1 MYKNDNIMKTAEK
14 IRWTKR
20 KFNIKNFM
28 RDNFPL
34 FINQVNQIDQAA
46 HTHDFTE
53 IVLIERGSGVHVSGR
68 GKKSVSMGDV
78 LIAPR
83 GAFHGYENTENLRLL
98 NIIFDISLLDLPKGD
113 LPVLPG
119 YNTLVGHGGHGLYDS
134 GGLPAAG
141 EFTALNPEEINRI
154 CGIVQKMR
162 LELADRRPGY
172 KSECVSLLLSLA
184 VLLARKPGGEQK
196 NAHSATDNKLEKT
209 LDYMERHWH
218 EKIEMEHLA
227 KLANCSLRNFE
238 RVFLKI
244 TGRSPA
250 SYIID
255 LKLRRAKN
263 LLKNSKLSISEIA
276 AETGFGTG
284 AYLAR
289 QFKKNFSMTA
299 KEYRAFSIN

>member
-1 MYKNDNIMKTAEK
+1 MRTAK
-14 IRWTKR
+14 IIIWNQR
-20 KFNIKNFM
+20 KFFLKNFM

-34 FINQVNQIDQAA
+34 FINQAWQRDQAA

-53 IVLIERGSGVHVSGR
+53 IVLIEKGSGVHVSKQ

-83 GAFHGYENTENLRLL
+83 GAVHGYENTENLRLL
-98 NIIFDISLLDLPKGD
+98 NIIFDISLLDLSKGD
-113 LPVLPG
+113 LPGLPG
-119 YNTLVGHGGHGLYDS
+119 YNLLAGHGVCDS
-134 GGLPAAG
+134 RGLPVAG
-141 EFTALNPEEINRI
+141 EFALNPEEINRI

-162 LELADRRPGY
+162 LELADRRAGY

-196 NAHSATDNKLEKT
+196 NAHSAMDNKLEKT
-209 LDYMERHWH
+209 LDYMERHWP
-218 EKIEMEHLA
+218 EKMEMEHLA
-227 KLANCSLRNFE
+227 KLSNCSLRNFE
-238 RVFLKI
+238 RVFRKI

-276 AETGFGTG
+276 AKTGFGTG

-289 QFKKNFSMTA
+289 QLNKNFSMTA
-299 KEYRAFSIN
+299 KEYRAFSTT

>member
-1 MYKNDNIMKTAEK
+1 MKTAEK

-83 GAFHGYENTENLRLL
+83 GAVHGYENTENLRLL

-113 LPVLPG
+113 LPGLPG
-119 YNTLVGHGGHGLYDS
+119 YNLLTGHGMCDS
-134 GGLPAAG
+134 SGLPAAG

-172 KSECVSLLLSLA
+172 KSECVSLLLALA

-196 NAHSATDNKLEKT
+196 NIHSATDNKLEKT

-218 EKIEMEHLA
+218 EKMEMEHLA
-227 KLANCSLRNFE
+227 KLSNCSLRNFE

-263 LLKNSKLSISEIA
+263 LLKNSRLSISEIA

-299 KEYRAFSIN
+299 KEYRAFSAS

>member
-1 MYKNDNIMKTAEK
+1 
-14 IRWTKR
+14 
-20 KFNIKNFM
+20 M

-83 GAFHGYENTENLRLL
+83 GAVHGYENTENLRLL

-119 YNTLVGHGGHGLYDS
+119 YNTLVGHGGHGVYDS
-134 GGLPAAG
+134 SGLPAAG

-172 KSECVSLLLSLA
+172 KSECVSLLLALA
-184 VLLARKPGGEQK
+184 VLLARQPGGEQK
-196 NAHSATDNKLEKT
+196 NTHSATDNKLEKT
-209 LDYMERHWH
+209 LDYMDRHWH
-218 EKIEMEHLA
+218 EKMEMEHLA

-238 RVFLKI
+238 RVFRKI
-244 TGRSPA
+244 TGCSPA

>member
-1 MYKNDNIMKTAEK
+1 MIKAAEK

-20 KFNIKNFM
+20 KFVIKNFM

-53 IVLIERGSGVHVSGR
+53 IVLIERGSGVHVTGR

-83 GAFHGYENTENLRLL
+83 GAVHGYENTENLRLL
-98 NIIFDISLLDLPKGD
+98 NIIFDIALLDLPKGD
-113 LPVLPG
+113 LFGLSG
-119 YNTLVGHGGHGLYDS
+119 YNTLVGHGVYDS
-134 GGLPAAG
+134 SGLPAAG

-162 LELADRRPGY
+162 LELADRRAGY

-218 EKIEMEHLA
+218 EKMEMEHLA
-227 KLANCSLRNFE
+227 KLSNCSLRNFE
-238 RVFLKI
+238 RVFRKI
-244 TGRSPA
+244 TGCSPA

-263 LLKNSKLSISEIA
+263 LLKNSRLSISEIA

-299 KEYRAFSIN
+299 KEYRSFSAS